1 MASIADKIVTAKAGT
16 VVAENLK
23 LALTT
28 AGGGGSSLT
37 PSVLTA
43 MVGISSN
50 QALQE
55 ASDVTEAKTILQT
68 HVSMLSPNVAGYIP
82 GVSGPGNAA
91 ANALT
96 SLSSLQTNLG
106 MGAAP
111 NHSRFGTMLAQ
122 AKSHIDDSVDIK
134 KATNFIS
141 NSSFEDFGSGVTDIQ
156 SMSTQGISNVFG
168 DLDATA
174 NVLDKVGPCFD
185 LSNPAE
191 LGTGAGFVNKL
202 NISKL
207 GNFTGVNEALAKNNV
222 DLEDITDPVY
232 ADTVTNTL
240 SSMTDPEAIKTIVSD
255 LGVTPVDTIRNLN
268 DFTQVNKFVP
278 TADTASVSATLPAIG
293 EKFKDLGASFPN
305 VASASTMLRSLEVPD
320 IPTLNAVPNM
330 GTLISGLQPQLD
342 SMTGTG
348 TGELGMPA
356 LNDFFESVQGGPS
369 ITALLS
375 NVSLSSV
382 TGISTMV
389 SSSTSLL
396 GKAGISFGEGG
407 TSFDS
412 GTSTVAS
419 GMSFATNLHK
429 FGQDSSVSELLQ
441 TIAKP
446 NSQFGDAIKS
456 SLAEGKNQALMSKYG
471 IQPLNFKG

>member
-55 ASDVTEAKTILQT
+55 AAEVTEAKTILQT
-68 HVSMLSPNVAGYIP
+68 HASMMSPNVAGYVP

-91 ANALT
+91 ASA
-96 SLSSLQTNLG
+96 LSSLTSYQSEIG
-106 MGAAP
+106 MGASPSHAK
-111 NHSRFGTMLAQ
+111 FGMVLSQ
-122 AKSHIDDSVDIK
+122 AKGHIDDSVELK

-141 NSSFEDFGSGVTDIQ
+141 NSSFEDFGSGVTNIQ
-156 SMSTQGISNVFG
+156 SMATQGISNVFG
-168 DLDATA
+168 DLGATA

-185 LSNPAE
+185 LSKPSE

-207 GNFTGVNEALAKNNV
+207 GNFTGVNEALAKNNA

-232 ADTVTNTL
+232 VDTVTNTL
-240 SSMTDPEAIKTIVSD
+240 SSITDPVAIKTIVTD
-255 LGVTPVDTIRNLN
+255 LEVTPIDTIRNLN
-268 DFTQVNKFVP
+268 DFTLVNKFVP
-278 TADTASVSATLPAIG
+278 TADTASVSATLPGIG
-293 EKFKDLGASFPN
+293 EKFKDLGASFPS
-305 VASASTMLRSLEVPD
+305 VASVGTMLRNLEVPD
-320 IPTLNAVPNM
+320 IPTLNAVPSLD
-330 GTLISGLQPQLD
+330 TLVGGMQSQLD
-342 SMTGTG
+342 GLTGIG
-348 TGELGMPA
+348 TGELGMPG
-356 LNDFFESVQGGPS
+356 LDDFFESVKGGPS
-369 ITALLS
+369 ITALLA
-375 NVSLSSV
+375 NVSVASV
-382 TGISTMV
+382 SGISSMV
-389 SSSTSLL
+389 SGATTLL
-396 GKAGISFGEGG
+396 SKAGIAGLDTGS
-407 TSFDS
+407 SLS
-412 GTSTVAS
+412 GSIN
-419 GMSFATNLHK
+419 FATNLHK
-429 FGQDSSVSELLQ
+429 FGQDSGVSSLLQ

-446 NSQFGDAIKS
+446 NSQFGDAIKL

>member
-1 MASIADKIVTAKAGT
+1 MASIGDKIVTAKAGT

-23 LALTT
+23 LALSTR
-28 AGGGGSSLT
+28 GGGGSLT

-43 MVGISSN
+43 LVGIANN

-55 ASDVTEAKTILQT
+55 APDVTSAKTILQQ

-91 ANALT
+91 ASALT
-96 SLSSLQTNLG
+96 SLSNMQSNLG
-106 MGAAP
+106 MGTSP

-122 AKSHIDDSVDIK
+122 AKGHIDDSVELK

-141 NSSFEDFGSGVTDIQ
+141 NSSFEDFGSGITDIQ
-156 SMSTQGISNVFG
+156 SMSTQGMSNVFG

-191 LGTGAGFVNKL
+191 IGTGAGFVNKL

-207 GNFTGVNEALAKNNV
+207 GNFTGVNEALTANNV
-222 DLEDITDPVY
+222 DLTDISDPVY
-232 ADTVTNTL
+232 SETVTNTL
-240 SSMTDPEAIKTIVSD
+240 SSITDTTAIKAVVSELD
-255 LGVTPVDTIRNLN
+255 VTPVDTIRSMN
-268 DFTQVNKFVP
+268 DFTLVNKFVP
-278 TADTASVSATLPAIG
+278 AAETTSVTASLSEIG
-293 EKFKDLGASFPN
+293 QKFKDLGASFPN
-305 VASASTMLRSLEVPD
+305 VASASSMLRNLEVPD
-320 IPTLNAVPNM
+320 IPNLNATPSMNSLVND
-330 GTLISGLQPQLD
+330 LQPQLD
-342 SMTGTG
+342 NLTGTG
-348 TGELGMPA
+348 TGELGMPS
-356 LNDFFESVQGGPS
+356 LTDYFESVQGGPS

-389 SSSTSLL
+389 ASATSLL
-396 GKAGISFGEGG
+396 GKAGISFGDGG
-407 TSFDS
+407 TTFDS
-412 GTSTVAS
+412 GTSAVS
-419 GMSFATNLHK
+419 GSMIFATNLHK
-429 FGQDSSVSELLQ
+429 FGQSDDVSSLLN

-446 NSQFGDAIKS
+446 NSRFGDAIKS
-456 SLAEGKNQALMSKYG
+456 SLAEGKNMALMSKYG